1 MSKKIKQLL
10 QTLGVENVDET
21 FDALLIDDDNNEVI
35 ETVLGSAQ
43 TYARPF
49 LESEFN
55 TKEAE
60 ARKGYKGKYMREA
73 FNIAN
78 KEFGNVLTSKE
89 IDDVLLNPANKDK
102 STSALFALLKTKAV
116 NKDTTPAAEIE
127 QMLNNANQRI
137 QDLETEK
144 NSLEENYKTKLTSE
158 INKYKLDGKLS
169 AELIR
174 ILDGKTTIPA
184 AKAAEFVKSQL
195 SQRAI
200 LKLRDDQNIDL
211 FEIENEEAP
220 LKKSPTQL
228 YKLDEIVMDIT
239 NEYGLVQKSHG
250 SDQIP
255 GGDPKPNTPPK
266 LSGLAAKMEAAIS

>member
-116 NKDTTPAAEIE
+116 NKDTSSAAEIE

-250 SDQIP
+250 SDPIP
-255 GGDPKPNTPPK
+255 GGDQKPNTPPK

>member
-10 QTLGVENVDET
+10 HTLGVENVDET
-21 FDALLIDDDNNEVI
+21 FDALMVEDDNNEVI

>member
-255 GGDPKPNTPPK
+255 SGDPKPNTPPK

>member
-21 FDALLIDDDNNEVI
+21 FDALMAEDDNNEVI
-35 ETVLGSAQ
+35 ETVLSGAQ

-78 KEFGNVLTSKE
+78 KEFGNALTSKE

-116 NKDTTPAAEIE
+116 NKGDSSAAEIE

-144 NSLEENYKTKLTSE
+144 NSLEENYKTKLTAE

-239 NEYGLVQKSHG
+239 NEFGLVQKSHG
-250 SDQIP
+250 SDPIP
-255 GGDPKPNTPPK
+255 GGTPPANTPPQ

>member
-10 QTLGVENVDET
+10 HTLGVENVDET
-21 FDALLIDDDNNEVI
+21 FDALMVEDDNNEVI

-255 GGDPKPNTPPK
+255 GGDQKPNTPPK